1 MAIVTEYM
9 TKNPCY
15 QSGRTITV
23 KGLMLHSVGCAQPNP
38 RVFVKNWN
46 SASYDR
52 ACVHGFIGED
62 EAIIT
67 LPCLETAGKAMRAW
81 HCGAS
86 GNNTHIGVEMCEPG
100 NIKYTGGASFTCA
113 DLTTARSF
121 VRKTTE
127 QAVELFAQLCKF
139 HGLNPMQ
146 DIVSHAEG
154 HALGIASNH
163 ADPDHLWRG
172 LGMDYN
178 MDDFR
183 RDVAERLEELK
194 EDEDMIRYKRL
205 NDIPNEN
212 GFRDIIE
219 QLMDAGIL
227 GGDGSDKTGNN
238 DVIDLSHDMVRN
250 LVLEYRG
257 GAFDRKFK
265 AVGME
270 PVVKD

>member
-15 QSGRTITV
+15 QSGRTIKV
-23 KGLMLHSVGCAQPNP
+23 KGLMLHSVGCSQPNP

-46 SASYDR
+46 NPSYDR
-52 ACVHGFIGED
+52 ACVHGFVGEQ

-67 LPCLETAGKAMRAW
+67 LPCMETAGKAMRGW

-100 NIKYTGGASFTCA
+100 NIKYSGGASFTCA
-113 DLTTARSF
+113 DPTSARNYVRTA
-121 VRKTTE
+121 TA
-127 QAVELFAQLCKF
+127 QAVELFAQLCKL

-172 LGMDYN
+172 LDMDYN
-178 MDDFR
+178 MDSFR
-183 RDVAERLEELK
+183 QDVAKRLEELK
-194 EDEDMIRYKRL
+194 EDEEMVRYERL
-205 NDIPNEN
+205 KDIPNNN

-227 GGDGSDKTGNN
+227 GGDGSDKDGNN

-257 GAFDRKFK
+257 GAFDRKFMAK
-265 AVGME
+265 GME

>member
-46 SASYDR
+46 SAGYDR

-178 MDDFR
+178 MDNFR

-194 EDEDMIRYKRL
+194 EDEDMVRYKRL